1 MKPHKWGQLW
11 SLTLPGKQASVYFRG
26 SDPGCPLAQLLSLR
40 VGPKP
45 GCPAILTWMEVWG
58 KKPFGEPEGMSDSGR
73 ARTLLLGQ
81 FVSTLPAFYLAEV
94 VCSSV
99 NWRRILCLSGMGQ
112 TTMRNHSPNTAVLHH
127 LLESSSGRQFF
138 SWPGTNVQSGRY
150 KIIPPLSVFQGFYFS
165 DSLYVC
171 VCVCEC
177 KSVCMYVSVYIYVS
191 VGMSVC
197 MGMYVCE
204 CVYICKCGF
213 VSVGV
218 FVCMGVYV
226 YECGCVY
233 VWRVHVCVCVQVYMC
248 VCQYECVCTCYFS
261 SWSQFLT
268 FPYTEP
274 SLTFYWHDNKSS
286 RPDQK
291 MSNLKILK
299 NGDSNIL

>member
-171 VCVCEC
+171 VCVCVSVKVC
-177 KSVCMYVSVYIYVS
+177 VCMWVCIYMWVWVCLCVWVCMYVSVCIYVS
-191 VGMSVC
+191 VGLWAWVCLCVWVC
-197 MGMYVCE
+197 MYMSAGVFMCGVCMYA
-204 CVYICKCGF
+204 CVCKCI
-213 VSVGV
+213 
-218 FVCMGVYV
+218 
-226 YECGCVY
+226 
-233 VWRVHVCVCVQVYMC
+233 CVCVSMN
-248 VCQYECVCTCYFS
+248 VCAHVISHLDLSFS
-261 SWSQFLT
+261 H
-268 FPYTEP
+268 FPTQNP
-274 SLTFYWHDNKSS
+274 PLPFTDMIINHLGQTKKS
-286 RPDQK
+286 P
-291 MSNLKILK
+291 I
-299 NGDSNIL
+299 